1 MRHNNPSEQ
10 KQRLFVTHWNPG
22 LGNGNEVPENL
33 KIITLSYN
41 GSGREVPCSQNK
53 HRIYQKYRLQMR
65 VTVDVSKNTMRERGT
80 LITHNVTGRN
90 IARKQER
97 NHSCAA

>member
-1 MRHNNPSEQ
+1 MVQVVRYLIRRTSTVSTRN
-10 KQRLFVTHWNPG
+10 
-22 LGNGNEVPENL
+22 
-33 KIITLSYN
+33 
-41 GSGREVPCSQNK
+41 
-53 HRIYQKYRLQMR
+53 QMR
-65 VTVDVSKNTMRERGT
+65 VTVDGSKNTMRERGT